1 MLGNRLTLPAST
13 RKRAR
18 RPSGADSAAWLS
30 GYVFAQVGLVPPPAL
45 QRESSSQQTG
55 FVWQFESAEGWVS
68 FGVEDQHRLEKA
80 LENGELNP
88 LFGGRQFDL
97 QAMTQT
103 NVKTNKQRKLRRL
116 PATASPHGRMPS
128 ARVDGE
134 TVEISVSTL
143 RMHNGQFWLT
153 GRLDLYPS
161 KLVFTPDQSQ
171 VRSHSASMC
180 APRGSSCAA
189 A

>member
-1 MLGNRLTLPAST
+1 MLGDRLMLHASN
-13 RKRAR
+13 RKRVR
-18 RPSGADSAAWLS
+18 RPSGADSAPWLS

-68 FGVEDQHRLEKA
+68 FGVEDQHKLEKA

-88 LFGGRQFDL
+88 LFGGRHFDL
-97 QAMTQT
+97 QRMTQT
-103 NVKTNKQRKLRRL
+103 NVNSKKQRKLRRL

-134 TVEISVSTL
+134 TVKMSVSAL
-143 RMHNGQFWLT
+143 RMNNGQFWLT

-161 KLVFTPDQSQ
+161 RLVFTPDQSQ
-171 VRSHSASMC
+171 VRSHSASIC
-180 APRGSSCAA
+180 VPRGSACVAA
-189 A
+189 